1 MLLNHRNVTANE
13 MLHLALNSREIHLI
27 QRLRGMKKSYQGHE
41 IQYQKMKNKDVLSW
55 DEMIGHN
62 KGITNDTKRF
72 LMDVLAQPWAPKGGK
87 VIELGCGTAP
97 ILRWLCKKKFEGL
110 GVDVS
115 KTAIKMAREQSKGF
129 DIRFKRADVCNLS
142 AEKSRTFDLA
152 VDGHCLHCITQP
164 EDRKRFLKN
173 TFRLLKEGGLFIVMT
188 MCAPVD
194 RKMFSNLFQE
204 QKLIDRIIYA
214 PYDRATEYE
223 GSRTFEG
230 RDYIPTRY
238 VGHCKSILT
247 ELRRARFHPR
257 LIRYSHPV
265 AQVPFSN
272 LAVGALARKSFVKHP
287 AS

>member
-129 DIRFKRADVCNLS
+129 DIRFKRA
-142 AEKSRTFDLA
+142 EKCSRT
-152 VDGHCLHCITQP
+152 C
-164 EDRKRFLKN
+164 
-173 TFRLLKEGGLFIVMT
+173 FRNKSLLIELYTHLTTEPLNMRARAHLRV
-188 MCAPVD
+188 
-194 RKMFSNLFQE
+194 E
-204 QKLIDRIIYA
+204 IIY
-214 PYDRATEYE
+214 PPGMSGTVRV
-223 GSRTFEG
+223 F
-230 RDYIPTRY
+230 
-238 VGHCKSILT
+238 
-247 ELRRARFHPR
+247 
-257 LIRYSHPV
+257 
-265 AQVPFSN
+265 
-272 LAVGALARKSFVKHP
+272 
-287 AS
+287 